1 MGLEERNR
9 SPVWY
14 RDLLLAAT
22 ESERDYAADQET
34 ADAAGLSVGE
44 LRAVRGY

>member
-1 MGLEERNR
+1 MSLEERNR

-22 ESERDYAADQET
+22 EAEQDHAADQET
-34 ADAAGLSVGE
+34 AEAAGLSVGE